1 MEYVAGLDGGG
12 TKTAVAIAD
21 AAGRIVHTFVSGA
34 INFNGHHEAEIEAN
48 VRQMMRTIASHC
60 GGGLDA
66 CVHICIGAAGVSNPA
81 VREKLERLVRTCG
94 YRGGTTILGDHETA
108 LYGAHG
114 RPYGMILIAGTGSI
128 CFGVNEEGRK
138 HRTGGFGHLFDD
150 EGSGY
155 SIGRALISAVFKAGD
170 GRAPATVIT
179 ELVFA
184 RLGIGSIEQL
194 VGYAYDPQRSKKD
207 IAALAP
213 ILIDA
218 CAQGD
223 PSALAIARSAARS
236 LVELVGP
243 VAETLDMRD
252 GDLALAGGV
261 LQHNVFVQDAFK
273 DALRRTYPNLRCMPA
288 KHDASYGAVLAAL
301 NQWNGGRMEQG

>member
-1 MEYVAGLDGGG
+1 MEYVVGLDGGG

-21 AAGRIVHTFVSGA
+21 AAGRIVHEFVSGA

-48 VRQMMRTIASHC
+48 VREMMRTIASHC
-60 GGGLDA
+60 SGGLDA
-66 CVHICIGAAGVSNPA
+66 CEHICIGAAGISNPA
-81 VREKLERLVRTCG
+81 VREKLEQLVRSCG
-94 YRGGTTILGDHETA
+94 YRGRTTILGDYETA

-128 CFGVNEEGRK
+128 CFGVNEEGRT

-155 SIGRALISAVFKAGD
+155 SIGRALLAAVFKASD

-179 ELVFA
+179 ELVYA
-184 RLGIGSIEQL
+184 QLGIRTVEQL
-194 VGYAYDPQRSKKD
+194 VRYAYDPRRSKKD

-213 ILIDA
+213 LLIDA

-223 PSALAIARSAARS
+223 AAASAVAENAARS

-261 LQHNVFVQDAFK
+261 LLHNAFVRDAFK
-273 DALRRTYPNLRCMPA
+273 DALHRTHPNLRCVPA
-288 KHDASYGAVLAAL
+288 KHDAAYGAVLAAL
-301 NQWNGGRMEQG
+301 HRRNGGRMERR